1 MEEQDHDNNWLQN
14 LAIGFLVAYFVFIY
28 IKFLFF

>member
-1 MEEQDHDNNWLQN
+1 MAEEEKDNNWLQS
-14 LAIGFLVAYFVFIY
+14 LAIGFLVLYFIFIY